1 MNNRRA
7 ARKSAPHLLLV
18 AYLAMNAFGLVSTFS
33 LDLSSAEDRARFQA
47 LYSYVAGAG
56 SGVFLL
62 VGSLLFLHDKVI
74 SPRARVLIVASTL
87 VGLGQV
93 IIVLAGFFLFDRTG
107 RNLGELGS
115 RLGFVLACALVSLV
129 AWQPNDTSTRPTAP
143 TRGRPRRLGE
153 DQRTTVF
160 SHRDEAPPKGF
171 PPRPRP

>member
-33 LDLSSAEDRARFQA
+33 LDLSSAEDRARSQA

-74 SPRARVLIVASTL
+74 SPRARALIAASTL

-107 RNLGELGS
+107 RNIGELGA

-129 AWQPNDTSTRPTAP
+129 AWQPNGNVETSDGDDQR
-143 TRGRPRRLGE
+143 RPRDSSAQGVSGGSSVENQQSEFESDGRFVE
-153 DQRTTVF
+153 
-160 SHRDEAPPKGF
+160 
-171 PPRPRP
+171 